1 MSLMPSTAIR
11 TFSYDPAS
19 RTLFVTFI
27 DGDLYAYRDVE
38 AETYAA
44 MKAAISKG
52 RFFSRRI
59 RGRYAYA
66 KLPADGDT
74 QATAVIFSPPERNAH
89 P

>member
-1 MSLMPSTAIR
+1 MPSTAIR
-11 TFSYDPAS
+11 TFSYDSAS

-27 DGDLYAYRDVE
+27 DGDLYAYKAVE
-38 AETYAA
+38 PEVHAA

-66 KLPADGDT
+66 KLPVDGDEED
-74 QATAVIFSPPERNAH
+74 TAVTFSPPERNGH

>member
-1 MSLMPSTAIR
+1 MPSTAIS
-11 TFSYDPAS
+11 TFSYDGAS

-38 AETYAA
+38 PQTYSA
-44 MKAAISKG
+44 MTAAISKG

-66 KLPADGDT
+66 KLPPGEDGVVT
-74 QATAVIFSPPERNAH
+74 FSPPDRNAH